1 MCLAVLRSLHDGHE
15 FCSCAACSIF
25 SSGCNA
31 GSRQNSVTM
40 APHAPPAVPCRPTQ
54 ERLVASREQQSGL
67 RPPCKEVSPA
77 EDTLQPQEAT
87 SLASGEKSQATVW
100 LFHSHEDAD
109 HDDTGDGTEDND
121 ENDRPR
127 FPIADFAQSKQAGLL
142 RMPCVW
148 DAISLVL
155 VHCQPPVR

>member
-1 MCLAVLRSLHDGHE
+1 MAK
-15 FCSCAACSIF
+15 FCDYGAARAP
-25 SSGCNA
+25 GRA
-31 GSRQNSVTM
+31 LP
-40 APHAPPAVPCRPTQ
+40 PHARAARRVKRTT
-54 ERLVASREQQSGL
+54 EWVAAPS
-67 RPPCKEVSPA
+67 KEVSPA
-77 EDTLQPQEAT
+77 EDTLQTQEAT

-109 HDDTGDGTEDND
+109 HDHTGDGTEDND

-148 DAISLVL
+148 DASSLVL